1 MSEANKPIEDLVAET
16 RAEITPYV
24 FKRLEAR
31 TPRKPGKKIAKTI
44 TVTSGKGGVGKT
56 SLVANM
62 AICLSQAGQKV
73 IVLDADLGLANI
85 DVVFGVRPK
94 YSLIDV
100 INGDKN
106 IDEIMVQGPR
116 GVQIIAGGSGVTEL
130 ADIESS
136 KSERLFKQLSF
147 LEDKADFLLID
158 TGAGINSSVLAFCK
172 AADQVIVITNTEPT
186 SLTDAYGIIKVISSQ
201 KATTNVSLMVNR
213 VEDDEEGMQ
222 VYERLSKVA
231 KEFLD
236 FDVHLMGILPQ
247 DRNMHIAIRQ
257 QTPLMIFSPMSP
269 AAKELR
275 QIVSKK
281 IYEIPNLF
289 KEEEEEDEEKE
300 EEITEEENEIKEGFF
315 EKVARF
321 FRRDSQNDE

>member
-1 MSEANKPIEDLVAET
+1 MPEVIKPIEALIAET
-16 RAEITPYV
+16 RNEIKPYV
-24 FKRLEAR
+24 FKRLEER
-31 TPRKPGKKIAKTI
+31 TPRKPGKKIARTI

-106 IDEIMVQGPR
+106 IDEIWVQGPR
-116 GVQIIAGGSGVTEL
+116 GVQIIAGGSGVSEL
-130 ADIESS
+130 ADIEAS
-136 KSERLFKQLSF
+136 KAERLFSQLSF

-172 AADQVIVITNTEPT
+172 AADQVIVITNTELT
-186 SLTDAYGIIKVISSQ
+186 SLTDAYGIIKVISGQ

-222 VYERLSKVA
+222 VYERLAKVA
-231 KEFLD
+231 KDFLD

-275 QIVSKK
+275 QIVSKT
-281 IYEIPNLF
+281 IHELPDTSQNI
-289 KEEEEEDEEKE
+289 
-300 EEITEEENEIKEGFF
+300 EEENEIDLEEEENEIHEGFF
-315 EKVARF
+315 EKVAKF
-321 FRRDSQNDE
+321 FRGDRQDE

>member
-1 MSEANKPIEDLVAET
+1 MPEVIKPIEALIAET
-16 RAEITPYV
+16 RNEIKPYV
-24 FKRLEAR
+24 FKRLEER
-31 TPRKPGKKIAKTI
+31 TPRKPGKKIARTI

-116 GVQIIAGGSGVTEL
+116 GVQIIAGGSGVSEL
-130 ADIESS
+130 ADIEAS
-136 KSERLFKQLSF
+136 KAERLFSQLSF

-186 SLTDAYGIIKVISSQ
+186 SLTDAYGIIKVISGQ

-222 VYERLSKVA
+222 VYERLAKVA
-231 KEFLD
+231 KDFLD

-275 QIVSKK
+275 QIVSKT
-281 IYEIPNLF
+281 IHELPDTSQNI
-289 KEEEEEDEEKE
+289 
-300 EEITEEENEIKEGFF
+300 EEENEIDLEEEENEIHEGFF
-315 EKVARF
+315 EKVAKF
-321 FRRDSQNDE
+321 FRGDRQDE